1 MTMPGTIM
9 LERKQKK
16 KKVLMGNLI
25 LANAK
30 AAMELKKICP
40 ATTEQVTNTELKKN
54 RPKGAFF
61 QASTKFCS
69 VTCLGRRD
77 GG

>member
-1 MTMPGTIM
+1 M

-16 KKVLMGNLI
+16 KKVRRGNLI
-25 LANAK
+25 LAKAK
-30 AAMELKKICP
+30 AAMELKKSCP
-40 ATTEQVTNTELKKN
+40 ATTELVTNIELKKN

-61 QASTKFCS
+61 QASTKFLA
-69 VTCLGRRD
+69 VTCLGSRD